1 MMTQRKDFLD
11 LLESK
16 AKNLLMVLISQSFP
30 EEPVRKEMA
39 EVFHNCGILSGADLT
54 LPSAV
59 AKMALI
65 LNEKT
70 LDFEEKKRQMILN
83 WEGEIS

>member
-1 MMTQRKDFLD
+1 MTQRKDFLD

-39 EVFHNCGILSGADLT
+39 EVFYNCGILSGADLT

-59 AKMALI
+59 AKMVLI

-70 LDFEEKKRQMILN
+70 WDFEEKKRQITLN